1 MIDETYNPHDPAKG
15 YDRLLF
21 RPDRIL
27 QSAELNEMQSI
38 IGQRLRAV
46 ADRIFK
52 EGDLVAGASCTV
64 NISTGTAACQAGQVY
79 IAGAVRH
86 VPAADLQ
93 ISVTGLVTIGV
104 WLTTERITADQD
116 PALLNPALGMHGYA
130 MPGAD
135 RERVR
140 VVWGQSNKQEGNF
153 YPLFVIEDGQLRP
166 REAPPFIDSI
176 SRAIERYD
184 QDSVGGHYIVRGM
197 HVVQSP
203 DTPDGDQ
210 VYTIGEG
217 AVRIAGRS
225 LEMPSSRRMVYKAKP
240 DLLTVDSEPH
250 TSTGVAAQNIT
261 FDRWPMLGTPTARV
275 TVRSEKTV
283 THGSFEGTA
292 DPLPDGSVI
301 KIERIVQGA
310 TTFAPTADY
319 KLTAG
324 RVDWSPGGAEPAPGS
339 TYTVTYQHIIT
350 ATLSNVSSRSC
361 TLSGA
366 LEGTQILLS
375 YTAALRRWDRLV
387 MSADGRFDWI
397 AGVSA
402 EWSPQPPRVP
412 QGSLSLATVYQS
424 WDAERRLVPDG
435 VRMVDMQTLSDY
447 ANRLDTLRV
456 DQAEMRLALD
466 MAGRHTGIKKGL
478 FADPFLNNDMRDA
491 GQPQTAAV
499 MHGALQLP
507 VAVTV
512 TQVGALTQRQYIPH
526 THVTVLGQ
534 WSNTGSMLINPYST
548 FDKLPVD
555 MTLSPA
561 VDRWSDVTT
570 QWASP
575 LSQSFFEGS
584 GNSARETSRSTST
597 ITLKETATAL
607 AFLREI
613 DVQIDCA
620 FGPGEAVTRLSF
632 DDITLTPTLLDGKT
646 PAVADANGRLQAK
659 FKIPARV
666 PAGTKTVAIAGSG
679 GSSASALFVGQGTAV
694 AREAQQVTKVWYQRV
709 DPLAQTLTLSVA
721 TQVAGVDV
729 WFAERNGA
737 KGANVLVQLRETDHG
752 YPSPRILSE
761 TRVLTV
767 DMAPAGQATRVTWPP
782 VLLDANTEYALVL
795 LCDDAITA
803 ASIAEL
809 GKWDK
814 RTGRWVTSQ
823 PYTVG
828 VLLSSSNASTWT
840 PHQAA
845 DLTFGLLGV
854 TYKTP
859 EHLIDLGTV
868 PVVDASDLM
877 ISAHVHQPTATAT
890 GDFVLTLDDK
900 TRHTA
905 APGQV
910 LRLPQ
915 RYSGKVNVQARLRGS
930 ASLGAVLEPSVQ
942 LVAGSLQTSGD
953 YITPL
958 ITAGGTCKVRIILE
972 ANLPDGSGCSVQVQ
986 AVTGTNTGNGQGTA
1000 GAWVSVPYTSQSP
1013 HQVGVLELTYELASI
1028 DADRLRVR
1036 LSLSGTHTQ
1045 RPTVHNLRVVI
1056 L

>member
-1 MIDETYNPHDPAKG
+1 MIDETYNQHDPAKG

-27 QSAELNEMQSI
+27 QSSELNEMQSI
-38 IGQRLRAV
+38 TLQRLRAV

-64 NISTGTAACQAGQVY
+64 NASTGTAACAAGQVY

-104 WLTTERITADQD
+104 WLTTERITADED

-140 VVWGQSNKQEGNF
+140 VVWGQSAKQAGNF
-153 YPLFVIEDGQLRP
+153 YPIFVIEDGQLRP
-166 REAPPFIDSI
+166 REAPPYIDSI

-184 QDSVGGHYIVRGM
+184 LDSVGGHYIVRGM

-203 DTPDGDQ
+203 DTTSGEQ
-210 VYTIGEG
+210 VYTISEG

-225 LEMPSSRRMVYKAKP
+225 LDMPASRRMLHKATP

-250 TSTGVAAQNIT
+250 TSTGVAAQT
-261 FDRWPMLGTPTARV
+261 VLFDRWPMVGKPVVRI
-275 TVRSEKTV
+275 TVRSVKTI

-292 DPLPDGSVI
+292 DPLPDTSVI
-301 KIERIVQGA
+301 QLEKIVQGT
-310 TTFAPTADY
+310 TTFAAGTDY

-339 TYTVTYQHIIT
+339 TYTATYQHIIT
-350 ATLSNVSSRSC
+350 ATVSSITSRSFVV
-361 TLSGA
+361 TGA
-366 LEGTQILLS
+366 LPGTQILVS

-397 AGVSA
+397 KGISA

-412 QGSLSLATVYQS
+412 QGYLSLATVYQT
-424 WDAERRLVPDG
+424 WDEQRRLVPDG

-447 ANRLDTLRV
+447 ATRLDTLRV

-478 FADPFLNNDMRDA
+478 FADPFLTDDMRDA
-491 GQPQTAAV
+491 GQPQTGAI

-507 VAVTV
+507 VTVTV
-512 TQVGALTQRQYIPH
+512 SQVGQLTARQYLPH
-526 THVTVLGQ
+526 SHTTVLGQ
-534 WSNTGSMLINPYST
+534 WSNTGSMLINPYLT

-555 MTLSPA
+555 MTLTPA
-561 VDRWSDVTT
+561 VDRWSEVTT
-570 QWASP
+570 RWASP
-575 LSQSFFEGS
+575 LAQSFFEGS
-584 GNSARETSRSTST
+584 GNATREKRRSTET
-597 ITLKETATAL
+597 VTLSETATAL

-613 DVQIDCA
+613 EVQMDCA
-620 FGPGEAVTRLSF
+620 FGPGERVTRCTF
-632 DDITLTPTLLDGKT
+632 DGIALTPTLLDGT
-646 PAVADANGRLQAK
+646 PAVADAGGRLRAK
-659 FKIPARV
+659 FKIPAGV
-666 PAGTKTVAIAGSG
+666 PAGTKTVALEGSG
-679 GSSASALFVGQGTAV
+679 GSSASALFTGQGTAV

-709 DPLAQTLTLSVA
+709 DPLAQTLTLSVP
-721 TQVAGVDV
+721 TQVAGVDL
-729 WFAERNGA
+729 WFTERNGA
-737 KGANVLVQLRETDHG
+737 VGASVLVQLRETDHS
-752 YPSPRILSE
+752 YPSPRILAE
-761 TRVLTV
+761 TRVKTV
-767 DMAPAGQATRVTWPP
+767 DMAPAGQSTRVTWPP

-803 ASIAEL
+803 AAIAEL

-814 RTGRWVTSQ
+814 STGRWVTSQ
-823 PYTVG
+823 PYQVG
-828 VLLSSSNASTWT
+828 VLLSSSNAATWT

-854 TYKTP
+854 SYQKA
-859 EHLIDLGTV
+859 EHLIDLGSTAV
-868 PVVDASDLM
+868 TDVTDLM
-877 ISAHVHQPTATAT
+877 VSAHVHQPTATAT

-900 TRHTA
+900 TQHTA

-910 LRLPQ
+910 VRLPQ

-930 ASLGAVLEPSVQ
+930 SSLGAVLEPSVQ

-953 YITPL
+953 YVSPL
-958 ITAGGTCKVRIILE
+958 ITAGGTCRVRVILE
-972 ANLPDGSGCSVQVQ
+972 ANLPDGSACSVQVQ
-986 AVTGTNTGNGQGTA
+986 AVTGTNTGNGVGTT
-1000 GAWVSVPYTSQSP
+1000 GAWVSVPYNSQSP

-1036 LSLSGTHTQ
+1036 LSLNGTHTQ